1 MKRSGTEATDSSGFT
16 YSATHAV
23 LIGIAAGAGLFLAWM
38 AAGTL
43 FLVFAGLLFAAL
55 LDAGARGLAKLLPIH
70 RHWNLTIVCLGL
82 AVAVVGFLVWSGLSV
97 ALQID
102 QFVQALNKQLQ
113 SLEQSVANL
122 GLVPGKEHGEPVT
135 IGDLAHILFSN
146 PNQLFGEAQNAFSRT
161 IGGVGDAVIIVLIGV
176 FVAADPLTYKHHF
189 VELLP
194 LRQRKRVGLLLDE
207 SATILRRWLVG
218 QFAAML
224 LLAILT
230 AIMLVAMG
238 VPSPMLLGIQAGLFE
253 FIPYLGA
260 VVGALPILLLALP
273 LGTFTLWVTL
283 ALYAVIHFA
292 VGNIV
297 VPMMQKRTLDLPPAV
312 ALAALALFGVVFGLA
327 SVAVATP
334 LVVAIRHAYLRLR
347 ELPADDDT
355 AETMRV

>member
-1 MKRSGTEATDSSGFT
+1 
-16 YSATHAV
+16 
-23 LIGIAAGAGLFLAWM
+23 
-38 AAGTL
+38 
-43 FLVFAGLLFAAL
+43 
-55 LDAGARGLAKLLPIH
+55 
-70 RHWNLTIVCLGL
+70 
-82 AVAVVGFLVWSGLSV
+82 LSV

-292 VGNIV
+292 VGNVV
-297 VPMMQKRTLDLPPAV
+297 VPRMQKRTLDLPPAV